1 MTNDKNLSV
10 TFIDVGSTIIKVH
23 RHHGAE
29 KDRKFEPRNY
39 EMKVGEQVE
48 SLIDKIAGEEPGSQM
63 RICSSANGGLRVG
76 IISLTARYSG
86 ETAKRIA
93 LASGCNVMWLNAGQA
108 AALPEEKVD
117 AIVIA
122 GGLDIDDCARQ
133 EKWMSEIIDHLPE
146 STPVIF
152 SGNKTISAILS
163 RKRKDVIIL
172 ENILLEDMRIQQDA
186 LSGTLKELYMQDLVQ
201 KDGIS
206 MLQKYSEIPIW
217 PTPAIC
223 ERAFRNIMENR
234 TSLKLAA
241 PLLMMDIGGA
251 TTDIYYGK
259 ELIDNLSELNVEALS
274 VNRFVFSSIG
284 VKTSRESTL
293 LKLTGFNRLFDLIS
307 CFSQEDA
314 QKKYASFRDND
325 ISWIGESE
333 MFYFCFGLVLAEMQ
347 SGKESGHPISLSKVS
362 TLIITGGASKICDPA
377 VLEAVYRLFLIR
389 NDYPSPTI
397 HIDSEYEIWTYGIS
411 SI

>member
-1 MTNDKNLSV
+1 MTNDKSLPV
-10 TFIDVGSTIIKVH
+10 TFIDVGSTIIKIH
-23 RHHGAE
+23 RHQGAE

-39 EMKVGEQVE
+39 EVKVGEQVE
-48 SLIDKIAGEEPGSQM
+48 SLIAKIVGKEPGSQM

-76 IISLTARYSG
+76 ILSLTARYSG

-93 LASGCNVMWLNAGQA
+93 LASGCNVMWMKAGPA
-108 AALPEEKVD
+108 AAISEEKVD

-122 GGLDIDDCARQ
+122 GGLDIDDCSRQ
-133 EKWMSEIIDHLPE
+133 EKWISEIAHCLPE

-163 RKRKDVIIL
+163 QKRKDAIIL
-172 ENILLEDMRIQQDA
+172 DNILLDDMRIQQDA

-223 ERAFRNIMENR
+223 ERAFRNIMEYR

-259 ELIDNLSELNVEALS
+259 ELIENLSELNVEALS

-284 VKTSRESTL
+284 VKTSQESTL
-293 LKLTGFNRLFDLIS
+293 LKLAGFNRLFDLIS
-307 CFSQEDA
+307 CFSPEDA
-314 QKKYASFRDND
+314 QKNYASFRDND
-325 ISWIGESE
+325 ISWIGETE

-347 SGKESGHPISLSKVS
+347 SGKESDHPIALSKVS

-377 VLEAVYRLFLIR
+377 VLETIYRLFLIR
-389 NDYPSPTI
+389 NDYLSPTI
-397 HIDSEYEIWTYGIS
+397 HIDSEYEIWTYGIG